1 MDAALFGFQVAE
13 TLDFV
18 WFVFC
23 ILLFFVGV
31 GIWTH
36 ATYFRKDDDEG
47 R

>member
-1 MDAALFGFQVAE
+1 MDASLFGFQTAE
-13 TLDFV
+13 VFDSI

-23 ILLFFVGV
+23 VLLLFTGV

-36 ATYFRKDDDEG
+36 ATYFIEDDNED